1 MGTVSIS
8 ALSGLNSISIPRDYN
23 PFVIFNTAGVLT
35 ACSTRSGSFRFH
47 GAQRHS
53 KLRTFSVGS
62 LSPTASFRTQVGTW
76 EAPDDG
82 SGSEDEEDEEEEE
95 EELGFQSEW
104 EEEEGKGVPDAA
116 AAAVDK
122 STTNKY
128 EEDLV
133 QEVEQL
139 LGQEEIAILQ
149 KRAAPNIKKISTDGT
164 TALHT
169 AIIAKK
175 EAVISHLLRKGASP
189 HVRDK
194 DGATPLHYAVHVG
207 TKRIVKLLI
216 KYKVD
221 VNIADNIFKDQ
232 FSGFLPR
239 CNVIPLYGISFPGK
253 HLISVIR
260 VAEVEQLLGQEEI
273 AILQKRAAPNIK
285 KISTDGTTALHTA
298 IIAKKEAVIS
308 HLLRKGASPHVRD
321 KDGATP
327 LHYAVHVGTKR
338 IVKLLIKYKV
348 DVNIADNDGRTPLDL
363 GLCYGKDFKSYDLT
377 KLLKTVP
384 MDREF

>member
-23 PFVIFNTAGVLT
+23 PFVIFNKAGVLT

-82 SGSEDEEDEEEEE
+82 SGSEDEEDEEKEE

-104 EEEEGKGVPDAA
+104 EEEEGKGVPAAATDA

-122 STTNKY
+122 SATNKY

-133 QEVEQL
+133 KEVEQL

-149 KRAAPNIKKISTDGT
+149 KHAAPNIKKISTEKWNPIHT
-164 TALHT
+164 LALSGMVT
-169 AIIAKK
+169 FI
-175 EAVISHLLRKGASP
+175 
-189 HVRDK
+189 D
-194 DGATPLHYAVHVG
+194 
-207 TKRIVKLLI
+207 KLLEDGLDI
-216 KYKVD
+216 DVVD
-221 VNIADNIFKDQ
+221 K
-232 FSGFLPR
+232 
-239 CNVIPLYGISFPGK
+239 
-253 HLISVIR
+253 
-260 VAEVEQLLGQEEI
+260 
-273 AILQKRAAPNIK
+273 
-285 KISTDGTTALHTA
+285 DGTTALHTA

-348 DVNIADNDGRTPLDL
+348 DVNIADNDGWTPLHVAVQSRNRDIVKILLVNGADKSRRNNDGRTPLDL

>member
-23 PFVIFNTAGVLT
+23 PFVIFNKAGVLT

-95 EELGFQSEW
+95 EEELGFQSEW
-104 EEEEGKGVPDAA
+104 EEEEGKGVPAAA

-133 QEVEQL
+133 KEVEQL

-149 KRAAPNIKKISTDGT
+149 KRAAPNIKKISTEKWNPIHTLALSGMVTFMDKLLEDGLDIDVVDKDGT

-194 DGATPLHYAVHVG
+194 V
-207 TKRIVKLLI
+207 RIRL
-216 KYKVD
+216 
-221 VNIADNIFKDQ
+221 
-232 FSGFLPR
+232 S
-239 CNVIPLYGISFPGK
+239 
-253 HLISVIR
+253 LISLPIHFSLG
-260 VAEVEQLLGQEEI
+260 EQ
-273 AILQKRAAPNIK
+273 
-285 KISTDGTTALHTA
+285 
-298 IIAKKEAVIS
+298 
-308 HLLRKGASPHVRD
+308 
-321 KDGATP
+321 
-327 LHYAVHVGTKR
+327 
-338 IVKLLIKYKV
+338 
-348 DVNIADNDGRTPLDL
+348 
-363 GLCYGKDFKSYDLT
+363 
-377 KLLKTVP
+377 
-384 MDREF
+384 